1 MISDTFISV
10 AAGSAW
16 RSKKD
21 GAIYGI
27 LPQHICDDV
36 RRRYADQYGTR
47 PVLGLGG
54 VGKKAFIAII
64 DAAIA
69 DDDAQAADYAAFMAD
84 QAFAGR

>member
-27 LPQHICDDV
+27 MPRHICDDV

-47 PVLGLGG
+47 PVFGPDGIG
-54 VGKKAFIAII
+54 RKDFVAVI